1 MRRPLH
7 LSVALDG
14 TGHRAAAR
22 AVDAGPAAP
31 FPGARWAALAVLAEQ
46 GALDFVTVGDSSE
59 PPTDGR
65 AGRLDA
71 VAALARVAPLTRRIG
86 LVPTV
91 TATRTEPFP
100 TSTALAGLDL
110 VSEGRAGW
118 LVDVPTAGA
127 GGRPPAPAGELW
139 AEAAEAVEAV
149 ARLWDGSEHAPATR
163 DTVTDR
169 STASSADRSTAPPA
183 DRPAAPT
190 ADSSTARSTAPPA
203 DRSTAP
209 PADRPAAPSTDRSTT
224 PSTDRSAARST
235 ARDGPPPGDID
246 GPRSSVR
253 GPSTVP
259 RPPQGRPPVVVA
271 LDVHDADGQWELA
284 ARHADVVLLDADGP
298 AAARLA
304 RAALLRRAAE
314 AGRGP
319 DALRVLVRVAVG
331 LGGTG
336 TCALPPAEARFTGA
350 AAELAALLADW
361 HAAGGVDGFHLL
373 PASAGADLPAVVH
386 ELVPWLRE
394 RGLFRAGYD
403 GRTLRDHLGLPRPAG
418 RPARETETAP
428 WHPAHRP
435 RRRPRRPG
443 PPRPPD
449 RPGPADR
456 SHPTS

>member
-14 TGHRAAAR
+14 TGHRPAPAQ

-31 FPGARWAALAVLAEQ
+31 FPGARWAALAGLAEQ
-46 GALDFVTVGDSSE
+46 GALDFVTVGDSFE
-59 PPTDGR
+59 APTYDR

-71 VAALARVAPLTRRIG
+71 VAALARVAPMTRRIG

-91 TATRTEPFP
+91 TTTRTEPFP

-118 LVDVPTAGA
+118 LVDVSTTGAGTGA

-139 AEAAEAVEAV
+139 AEASEAVEAV
-149 ARLWDGSEHAPATR
+149 ARLWDSSLDAPAPETR
-163 DTVTDR
+163 DAVTDRPTARSTDSSTDR
-169 STASSADRSTAPPA
+169 ST
-183 DRPAAPT
+183 
-190 ADSSTARSTAPPA
+190 DSSTARST
-203 DRSTAP
+203 DG
-209 PADRPAAPSTDRSTT
+209 
-224 PSTDRSAARST
+224 
-235 ARDGPPPGDID
+235 DGPHPVDFD

-259 RPPQGRPPVVVA
+259 RPPQGRPPVAVA
-271 LDVHDADGQWELA
+271 LDVHDSDGRWELA

-298 AAARLA
+298 ATARLA

-319 DALRVLVRVAVG
+319 DAPRVLVRVAVG

-336 TCALPPAEARFTGA
+336 TGPLPPAEARFTGA
-350 AAELAALLADW
+350 AADLAALLADW
-361 HAAGGVDGFHLL
+361 HTACGVDGFHLL
-373 PASAGADLPAVVH
+373 PASAGDDLPAVVH
-386 ELVPWLRE
+386 DLVPRLRE

-428 WHPAHRP
+428 WHTGHRP
-435 RRRPRRPG
+435 RRRPR
-443 PPRPPD
+443 PPRPPE
-449 RPGPADR
+449 RPGPAGR
-456 SHPTS
+456 SRPTS